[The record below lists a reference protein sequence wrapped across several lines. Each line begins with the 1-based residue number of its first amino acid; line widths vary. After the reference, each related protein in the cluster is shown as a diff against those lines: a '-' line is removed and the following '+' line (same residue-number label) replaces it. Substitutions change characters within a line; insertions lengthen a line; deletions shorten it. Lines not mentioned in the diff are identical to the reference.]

1 MNFDHQQLSSRA
13 SQSIQYWARVG
24 SRQPKHLLDDIQRY
38 GALAARE
45 PRAAAQKTH
54 QWTIKNI
61 ATLPVALIT
70 LWVFV
75 LRWGE
80 VSLFDKSIARCDWDS
95 WEQWP
100 AHASPHHLIF
110 VADPQL
116 VDPHTYPGRPWP
128 LSSLTVAHTDL
139 YLRRSYSRLQR
150 SLDPNTI
157 MFLGDL
163 FDGGREWATHTTK
176 SPEERYWRYNE
187 DFWLDEY
194 NRFGKIFLRDWTEDR
209 AGDTRIIAGLPGNHD
224 LGFGT
229 RIQTPVRD
237 RFNTYFG
244 ESNRVDIIGNHTFVS
259 LDTVSLS
266 AKEED
271 SDGSAQAI
279 WAPAEDFLKDAKSTI
294 KQIQAH
300 HINHDQV
307 PDISGNV
314 QYVHGVEDT
323 DETESSE
330 FQDKS
335 DLPKIRTSND
345 LALDFPTVL
354 LTHVP
359 LYRSDGEP
367 CGPLREKHPPTPP
380 PPGQTDPVDP
390 DLPNAIPVSQGYQYQ
405 NVLSLDLSKRIID
418 SLGATVSHVFSGDDH
433 DYCELVHRA
442 YSSPGG
448 GVREITSKSISWAM
462 GVKKPGFVMAS
473 LWNEVDEVGRRVRR
487 DSDGNVVKS
496 SAADDEGKRASEATI
511 QTHLCLL
518 PDQLS
523 ILIRYLLVFL
533 LSVGLTLGRAVYVV
547 FIRNAP
553 PSRSRTGTLSNEDGV
568 PLLPTYAP
576 QKSKQMNGY
585 SHHSPAEVMSTTQ
598 HAPSSN
604 LSARSVNLNGHARS
618 GSPLPSYGY
627 AVGLPPPHEEEYGT
641 RDVSGKKKDDD
652 FDSRGRANTAQGH
665 GMMNQ
670 GKRKLSKAELLLREW
685 LSGLWRVARV
695 VLPWFAWLVI
705 YR

>member
-1 MNFDHQQLSSRA
+1 MNFNREQPSSWA
-13 SQSIQYWARVG
+13 SQSIQYWARAG
-24 SRQPKHLLDDIQRY
+24 LRQSKHLLDETVRLTY
-38 GALAARE
+38 FAARE
-45 PRAAAQKTH
+45 PRTALQKTKR
-54 QWTIKNI
+54 WTIRNI
-61 ATLPVALIT
+61 ATLPVALIV

-80 VSLFDKSIARCDWDS
+80 ISLFDKSIARCDWDL

-128 LSSLTVAHTDL
+128 LSSLTVAHTDV

-150 SLDPNTI
+150 SLDPSTI
-157 MFLGDL
+157 IFLGDL

-176 SPEERYWRYNE
+176 SPEERYWRYDE
-187 DFWLDEY
+187 DFWLKEY
-194 NRFGKIFLRDWTEDR
+194 NRFGKIFLRDWTED
-209 AGDTRIIAGLPGNHD
+209 GIDDIRIIADLPGNHD
-224 LGFGT
+224 LGFGKG
-229 RIQTPVRD
+229 IQTPVRD
-237 RFNTYFG
+237 RFHTHFG
-244 ESNRVDIIGNHTFVS
+244 ASNRAYIVGNHTFVS

-271 SDGSAQAI
+271 PDGSSGAI
-279 WAPAEDFLKDAKSTI
+279 WAPADGFLKDAKSII
-294 KQIQAH
+294 KQTQAH
-300 HINHDQV
+300 HIRHEQI

-323 DETESSE
+323 DEIESAD

-335 DLPKIRTSND
+335 DIPKVRTPND
-345 LALDFPTVL
+345 EVLDFPTVL

-367 CGPLREKHPPTPP
+367 CGPLRERHPPTPP
-380 PPGQTDPVDP
+380 PTGQADPVDP
-390 DLPNAIPVSQGYQYQ
+390 DLPNAIPISQGYQYQ

-418 SLGATVSHVFSGDDH
+418 SLGASVSNVFSGDDH
-433 DYCELVHRA
+433 DYCEVVHRA

-448 GVREITSKSISWAM
+448 GVREITAKSISWAM
-462 GVKKPGFVMAS
+462 GVRKPGFVMAS
-473 LWNEVDEVGRRVRR
+473 LWNEVDEDGKNVRR
-487 DSDGNVVKS
+487 DSNGNVLRS
-496 SAADDEGKRASEATI
+496 SADDEGKHASEATI

-523 ILIRYLLVFL
+523 ILFRYLLVFL
-533 LSVGLTLGRAVYVV
+533 FSAILTLGRALFVI

-553 PSRSRTGTLSNEDGV
+553 PSRSRTGTLSNEDGL

-576 QKSKQMNGY
+576 HKSKQMNG
-585 SHHSPAEVMSTTQ
+585 HPHQSPAEAMSTTQ
-598 HAPSSN
+598 QAPSSS
-604 LSARSVNLNGHARS
+604 LSARNVNLNGPARS
-618 GSPLPSYGY
+618 ESPLPSYGY
-627 AVGLPPPHEEEYGT
+627 AVGLPPSHEEEHGA

-652 FDSRGRANTAQGH
+652 FDGRGWKSNNQGESFMNRGR
-665 GMMNQ
+665 
-670 GKRKLSKAELLLREW
+670 RKLSKAELLLREW
-685 LSGLWRVARV
+685 LSGLWSVARV
-695 VLPWFAWLVI
+695 VLPWFVWLAI